1 VTIRNSSSTNSFL
14 FKISNNIAHLS
25 TGVGETLFMV
35 KFDQESHLEHFM
47 REIGER
53 CLELKSCLLVTRNS
67 EIDVARVQRFWMLED
82 GTAEIYD

>member
-1 VTIRNSSSTNSFL
+1 M
-14 FKISNNIAHLS
+14 S

-53 CLELKSCLLVTRNS
+53 CLELKSCLIVTRNS
-67 EIDVARVQRFWMLED
+67 IDVARVQRFWMLED